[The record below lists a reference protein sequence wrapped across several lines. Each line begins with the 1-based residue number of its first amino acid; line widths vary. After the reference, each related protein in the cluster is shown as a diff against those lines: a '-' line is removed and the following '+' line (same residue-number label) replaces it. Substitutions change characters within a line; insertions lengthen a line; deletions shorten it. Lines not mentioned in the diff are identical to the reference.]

1 MSTGNTQKPKQEFVI
16 QKSNMGLQS
25 FNFLAT
31 TIIANQQSQQTSSQS
46 TTQQQSTKTK
56 TEKK

>member
-1 MSTGNTQKPKQEFVI
+1 MGNHTRKTKPPLE

-31 TIIANQQSQQTSSQS
+31 TIIANQQA
-46 TTQQQSTKTK
+46 QQQSTVQKKPQLTPPTK